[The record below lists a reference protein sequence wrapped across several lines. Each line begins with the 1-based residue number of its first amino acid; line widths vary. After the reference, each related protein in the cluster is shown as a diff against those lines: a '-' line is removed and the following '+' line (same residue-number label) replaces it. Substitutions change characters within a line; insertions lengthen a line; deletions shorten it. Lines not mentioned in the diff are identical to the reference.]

1 LHYRRNKNLL
11 ALMEQSV
18 MICVFSLAVAVCLQA
33 YVYANQISKLSE
45 KREFCSAKAW
55 TIAEYCK
62 AEKGDRTAVCR
73 KVHGTKTSNGLVV
86 SYPSE
91 NMQIIL
97 KLTEKKKNL
106 QKATLEAVSQGRQIY
121 VMETA
126 WQMVE

>member
-1 LHYRRNKNLL
+1 
-11 ALMEQSV
+11 
-18 MICVFSLAVAVCLQA
+18 
-33 YVYANQISKLSE
+33 
-45 KREFCSAKAW
+45 
-55 TIAEYCK
+55 
-62 AEKGDRTAVCR
+62 
-73 KVHGTKTSNGLVV
+73 VV

-126 WQMVE
+126 WQTVA